1 MSKLVKVF
9 SAFYQ
14 TIREKVLKLLL
25 SNLNIKGVKERDRGY
40 KKLSMSAFLW
50 YLINIEIG

>member
-40 KKLSMSAFLW
+40 KKLSMSAFL
-50 YLINIEIG
+50 